1 MQKQLNHNQRAA
13 VCHENGPMLVLAG
26 PGSGKTTVLLC
37 RIRRLLEQGLARP
50 NEILALTFSRAAADE
65 MRERFRAAHGA
76 DGVSFGTFH
85 SIFFRILRSRYG
97 WGMERVLAE
106 EERRSAVR
114 GILEE
119 MEWDIPDLDEYTDRK
134 SVV

>member
-1 MQKQLNHNQRAA
+1 
-13 VCHENGPMLVLAG
+13 MLKA
-26 PGSGKTTVLLC
+26 P
-37 RIRRLLEQGLARP
+37 
-50 NEILALTFSRAAADE
+50 
-65 MRERFRAAHGA
+65 RFRAAHGA

-114 GILEE
+114 SILEG
-119 MEWDIPDLDEYTDRK
+119 MEWDIPDLDPVHILKFVHQNITEPPLPVFPRLCVLFQQPVAFRQHIGRGSGTASRK
-134 SVV
+134 FSPKAFRVFKENIHAKTTEP